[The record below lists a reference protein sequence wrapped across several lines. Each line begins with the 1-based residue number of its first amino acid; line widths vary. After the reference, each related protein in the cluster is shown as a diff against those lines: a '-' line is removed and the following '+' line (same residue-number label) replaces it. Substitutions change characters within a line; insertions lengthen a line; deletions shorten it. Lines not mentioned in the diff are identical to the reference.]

1 MGLYY
6 AATHMEALQ
15 VSGEDVVVVGGGN
28 SAGQAV
34 VNLTAHARRIHLL
47 VRRPL
52 DATMSR
58 YLVDRIEGADN
69 VEIWEGWE
77 VEALHGREELEAV
90 TIVGRDGRRAGS
102 HRGRVR
108 DDRRLPADRGRGRP
122 GRPRREGIHR
132 DR

>member
-1 MGLYY
+1 
-6 AATHMEALQ
+6 MEALQ
-15 VSGEDVVVVGGGN
+15 VSGQDVVVVGGGN

-69 VEIWEGWE
+69 VEIWEGCE

-90 TIVGRDGRRAGS
+90 TIVGRDGRES
-102 HRGRVR
+102 
-108 DDRRLPADRGRGRP
+108 RLPTAAVFAMIGASPRTADVAGLVGLDEK
-122 GRPRREGIHR
+122 GFIVTG
-132 DR
+132 